1 MWRRLDSCSTR
12 GQIRGHTATVNI
24 LLDHGADVNH
34 VTDAGLS
41 ALSLCLS
48 LHHPDYGTRY
58 HLDQLQ
64 AFTHL
69 EVNDVSGSGG
79 IPAGRWTEEDS
90 WNAQVA
96 KVCCFREFWTLFIG
110 RLKLFSF

>member
-1 MWRRLDSCSTR
+1 MCWRPESCSAR
-12 GQIRGHTATVNI
+12 GQIRGHTATVDT

-64 AFTHL
+64 VFTYL
-69 EVNDVSGSGG
+69 EVNDVSGSGEFL
-79 IPAGRWTEEDS
+79 AGQSTGED
-90 WNAQVA
+90 
-96 KVCCFREFWTLFIG
+96 L
-110 RLKLFSF
+110 